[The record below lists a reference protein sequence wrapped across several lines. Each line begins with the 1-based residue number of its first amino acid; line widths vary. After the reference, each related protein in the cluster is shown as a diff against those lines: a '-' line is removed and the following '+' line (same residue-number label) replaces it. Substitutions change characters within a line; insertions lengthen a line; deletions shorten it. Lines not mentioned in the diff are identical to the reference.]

1 MMAFGMMAWLV
12 VSWALIAPKSFG
24 RHIAEI
30 VDAYERE
37 RADIAAKLEAK
48 P

>member
-1 MMAFGMMAWLV
+1 MMAWLFL
-12 VSWALIAPKSFG
+12 SWVLVAPASFG

-30 VDAYERE
+30 VDAYDRK
-37 RADIAAKLEAK
+37 RADLIAKRESA